1 MVGDLIL
8 CKKCAKETNK
18 YSPYCEHCHEPLT
31 PEEPAP
37 SPASEAAGQPPQAG
51 ARTIAEQGRA
61 LGEALAKHSG
71 RFMKKCPFCAE
82 EILPDAVK
90 CRYCGERIAT
100 PAGHAGKKAA
110 ILLSLLAAVGISA
123 AFVLFS
129 TGVIRL
135 PAIGSFGGICK
146 DKAGLL
152 SDELKSDPAK
162 AEYVKN
168 YITLKDIGTLDE
180 ADSKYGTVKK
190 YVYGTV
196 RNSGN
201 KLVIKLKVTVYYL
214 DKSLSCIAEGSIW
227 PVLGTKAKHDQLK
240 PDSAKDFQVE
250 IKNINPA
257 WSRNIKAK
265 VSDIEFLE

>member
-1 MVGDLIL
+1 MSDLIL

-18 YSPYCEHCHEPLT
+18 YSPYCEHCHEPLAR
-31 PEEPAP
+31 EEPAP
-37 SPASEAAGQPPQAG
+37 SPASEAAGQPTHPG
-51 ARTIAEQGRA
+51 ARTIAEQGKA

-82 EILPDAVK
+82 EIRPDAIK
-90 CRYCGERIAT
+90 CRYCGEHIAK
-100 PAGHAGKKAA
+100 PADHAGRKMA
-110 ILLSLLAAVGISA
+110 IFLPLLAAVGISA
-123 AFVLFS
+123 AFILFY

-135 PAIGSFGGICK
+135 PAIGFVGGICK
-146 DKAGLL
+146 DKTGLL

-168 YITLKDIGTLDE
+168 YITLKEIGTLDE

-190 YVYGTV
+190 YVYGTL

-214 DKSLSCIAEGSIW
+214 DKSGACIAEGSIW
-227 PVLGTKAKHDQLK
+227 PVLGTKAKHDQFK
-240 PDSAKDFQVE
+240 PDSLKDFQIE
-250 IKNINPA
+250 IINANPA
-257 WSRNIKAK
+257 WSRTIKAK